1 MAEPICEEYNYYASF
16 GFGFFAVQG
25 YHWTIL
31 LLTKGVNVMFTLLA
45 SKIRF
50 ASKSAEA
57 IYMTLSIFSVN
68 MVIYGIVPY
77 LATADLRKKHE
88 DHILTQIFSG
98 MYFDFNAEW
107 FQDVGLLVSKTMIAN
122 IFMPP
127 VLFALG
133 WLVRY
138 LYRVCDQGCSFR
150 GDLKNT
156 KSRSI
161 QQFTDLY
168 SGGVFYIY

>member
-1 MAEPICEEYNYYASF
+1 MVAEPICEEYNYYASF

-77 LATADLRKKHE
+77 LATADLRTE
-88 DHILTQIFSG
+88 NAGHILPRIFSG
-98 MYFDFNAEW
+98 MYFELNAEW
-107 FQDVGLLVSKTMIAN
+107 FQDVGLLVSKTMCFN

-127 VLFALG
+127 IEFAGG
-133 WLVRY
+133 WVIRY
-138 LYRVCDQGCSFR
+138 LSRVLDQGWGWR
-150 GDLKNT
+150 GDLNNS
-156 KSRSI
+156 KSHSI
-161 QQFTDLY
+161 
-168 SGGVFYIY
+168 